1 MSLVVP
7 IVIFMSL
14 AIISAIVALETKHL
28 MISIISLIFMNI
40 FVWAVFMFFHADLLA
55 WIQLIVYGGGL
66 TALFL
71 VVVVLTEK
79 QTDEMFDWKKT
90 TFAALFSGLTVGIL
104 IGVFLAFDETK
115 LTFTGSVTSPAG
127 AMSEMWVNRP
137 TDLIIQAL
145 LFFATAVA
153 IGALFVKNKTDSRKE
168 EIKS

>member
-28 MISIISLIFMNI
+28 MISIISLILMNI

-90 TFAALFSGLTVGIL
+90 TFAALFSGLIVGIL
-104 IGVFLAFDETK
+104 IGVFLVFDETK
-115 LTFTGSVTSPAG
+115 LTFTGRVTSPAG

-153 IGALFVKNKTDSRKE
+153 IGALFVKHKTDSRKE